1 MTEGIYEFPTPAKP
15 EDKDTT
21 ETGLID
27 QYI

>member
-15 EDKDTT
+15 EDKEDT
-21 ETGLID
+21 EVRLID